1 MLNYIA
7 HCSRSFAQLLCNWL
21 AHTPK
26 RVLKRPTTSCVPPP
40 YRSDQARHRLLA
52 ASHSDARKTMAAK
65 AAATTLEQKLKS
77 LVDAVDADAAS
88 QVYAGAFGGLSLGES
103 VKQGP
108 APPSSWSEGDGVKTA
123 TAVYA
128 GAA

>member
-1 MLNYIA
+1 M
-7 HCSRSFAQLLCNWL
+7 H
-21 AHTPK
+21 
-26 RVLKRPTTSCVPPP
+26 
-40 YRSDQARHRLLA
+40 ARRCHNQT
-52 ASHSDARKTMAAK
+52 SHSIMAAAK

-108 APPSSWSEGDGVKTA
+108 APPSSSLRSLAISSVAAA
-123 TAVYA
+123 TLIVWEPSPARRPA
-128 GAA
+128 RRLPG